1 MFELF
6 RHLYWEAGKP
16 TVAAESH
23 FQWERGD
30 AGEFEGQV
38 GRITNV
44 KNCWYN
50 PQVWAKQWVSCP
62 WVWHIYVRFW
72 TSMNMTSTVCS
83 WPERGSIS
91 THWNTSGSEERAP
104 ESMESTD
111 QSAEVEKEPEKVE
124 EQETTTEWTF
134 LQLVRKICWDITT
147 TKLTFLQKIFG
158 ISQPCSSWSYMC
170 NLNIWRKQ

>member
-30 AGEFEGQV
+30 AGELEGQV
-38 GRITNV
+38 GRIATV

-62 WVWHIYVRFW
+62 WVWHVYARFW
-72 TSMNMTSTVCS
+72 TSTNLTSAVCS
-83 WPERGSIS
+83 WSERGSIS
-91 THWNTSGSEERAP
+91 THCSLDHLRIRGKSTWVDGIHRPINWGGKRAGKSRGTRNHNWVNILAAGQENLLGYYNCKVDIFAKNIWN
-104 ESMESTD
+104 
-111 QSAEVEKEPEKVE
+111 
-124 EQETTTEWTF
+124 
-134 LQLVRKICWDITT
+134 ITT
-147 TKLTFLQKIFG
+147 MFELIVYLI
-158 ISQPCSSWSYMC
+158 
-170 NLNIWRKQ
+170 